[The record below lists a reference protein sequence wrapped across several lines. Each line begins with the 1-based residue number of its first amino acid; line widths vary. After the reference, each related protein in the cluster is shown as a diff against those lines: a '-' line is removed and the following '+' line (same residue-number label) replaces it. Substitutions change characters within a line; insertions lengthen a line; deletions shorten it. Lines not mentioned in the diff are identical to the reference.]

1 MDSITV
7 GRPIKNRLGAHA
19 CHSFLSVPASQTVV
33 SLCTLYYL
41 LAIFASI
48 QFILSFAGG
57 QTGKP
62 FGWTLFVCLYILLI
76 FLFSSLDLEHQCRVR
91 LYITTVFFFVCLFP
105 CPTSSLCS
113 FPSSSPLCPD
123 LEMLWASTNGD
134 AYDPHGQINH
144 RYHSYKYSNEQIILR

>member
-33 SLCTLYYL
+33 SPCTLYYL

-91 LYITTVFFFVCLFP
+91 LYITTVLFFFVCFRAPLPPYVLSLPPLP
-105 CPTSSLCS
+105 CVLIWKCFGLQRMVMHMTPTVRLTT
-113 FPSSSPLCPD
+113 
-123 LEMLWASTNGD
+123 ATI
-134 AYDPHGQINH
+134 HINI
-144 RYHSYKYSNEQIILR
+144 RTSK

>member
-7 GRPIKNRLGAHA
+7 GRPIKNWLGAHA
-19 CHSFLSVPASQTVV
+19 CHSFLSVPAPQTVV

-48 QFILSFAGG
+48 QFILSFAG
-57 QTGKP
+57 
-62 FGWTLFVCLYILLI
+62 VAEHCLYVCTY
-76 FLFSSLDLEHQCRVR
+76 FSFFFSPLWTWSTSVVLDFISPQ
-91 LYITTVFFFVCLFP
+91 FFFVCLFP

>member
-48 QFILSFAGG
+48 QFILSFAG
-57 QTGKP
+57 
-62 FGWTLFVCLYILLI
+62 VAEHCLYVCTY
-76 FLFSSLDLEHQCRVR
+76 FSFFFSPLWTWSTNVVLDFISPQF
-91 LYITTVFFFVCLFP
+91 FFFVCFRAPLPPYVPSLPPLP
-105 CPTSSLCS
+105 CVLIWKCFGLQRMVMHMTPTVRLTT
-113 FPSSSPLCPD
+113 
-123 LEMLWASTNGD
+123 ATIHTN
-134 AYDPHGQINH
+134 I
-144 RYHSYKYSNEQIILR
+144 RTSK

>member
-33 SLCTLYYL
+33 SLCTIFLPSLHLYSLFYRL
-41 LAIFASI
+41 PVDKPANRLAEH
-48 QFILSFAGG
+48 
-57 QTGKP
+57 
-62 FGWTLFVCLYILLI
+62 CLYVCTY
-76 FLFSSLDLEHQCRVR
+76 FS
-91 LYITTVFFFVCLFP
+91 FFFSPLWTWSTNVVLDFISPQFCFFFCLFP